1 MVKRSTSCHPAS
13 QPSPPIFSLSSAGSF
28 QYGSKWVHRL
38 KSNNDMVQRVRCEKD
53 WLCSKSVSVRQS
65 KLGSSC
71 FAVVEPRRP
80 LFGELSVCWQVVSA
94 GFSLVTPLDRSL
106 DRARVPG
113 FVFNRNNIQEKTTF
127 IKKSIHP
134 NQMSTLVL
142 LRLVSSVKF
151 VGEHSSQLPF
161 QKWWIYGNWEFWAPL
176 VFTTMT
182 KHQTV
187 DEHHAP
193 YHHFTFQDMH
203 LKNVERVIWPGEPCS
218 Y

>member
-1 MVKRSTSCHPAS
+1 MTWYRESAVKRTD
-13 QPSPPIFSLSSAGSF
+13 FVLNL
-28 QYGSKWVHRL
+28 W
-38 KSNNDMVQRVRCEKD
+38 
-53 WLCSKSVSVRQS
+53 VSVRVSWGAHVLRSWNRGDLCSVSSQYVD
-65 KLGSSC
+65 KLS
-71 FAVVEPRRP
+71 PRDF
-80 LFGELSVCWQVVSA
+80 LLISQ
-94 GFSLVTPLDRSL
+94 LDRSL
-106 DRARVPG
+106 GRARVPG

-161 QKWWIYGNWEFWAPL
+161 QKWWIYGNWELWAPL

-187 DEHHAP
+187 DEHHGP
-193 YHHFTFQDMH
+193 YHHFTFLHIQ
-203 LKNVERVIWPGEPCS
+203 LGNFERVIWPREPCS